1 MPARSSYDY
10 AVIRLVPRVE
20 REEFVNVGVIL
31 FCLKADFLGAQIFVD
46 EPRIRAFSP
55 DVDLA
60 TVRTHLEA
68 IEQVCRGGVGAGPIG
83 ALPIKDRWHWLVA
96 PRSTLIQTS
105 PVHSGLCESPQKE
118 LERLTA
124 KMVR

>member
-10 AVIRLVPRVE
+10 AVIRLVPRVD
-20 REEFVNVGVIL
+20 REEFLNVGVIL
-31 FCLKADFLGAQIFVD
+31 FCLKADFLGARYEIN
-46 EPRIRAFSP
+46 EPRVKAFSP
-55 DVDLA
+55 DVELD
-60 TVRTHLEA
+60 TVRAHLEA
-68 IEQVCRGGVGAGPIG
+68 LEQVCKGGKGAGPIG

-105 PVHSGLCESPQKE
+105 PVHSGLCESPDKE
-118 LERLTA
+118 LERLMN